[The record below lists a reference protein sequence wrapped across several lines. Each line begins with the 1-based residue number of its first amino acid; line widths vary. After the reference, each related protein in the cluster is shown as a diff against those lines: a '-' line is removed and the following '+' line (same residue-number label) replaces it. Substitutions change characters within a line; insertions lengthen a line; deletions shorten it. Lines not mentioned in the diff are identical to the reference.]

1 MLSKNNYQER
11 LRKMEARQDRFSI
24 RKFSMGAA
32 SVLIGFFFIGMSNG
46 EEVNADTL
54 AKPDQ
59 DNGHPEQASGQ
70 SAETKVPKKV
80 IVDKG
85 NTPVADRDAVSLNK
99 DEQAA
104 VNNNKTALKQNSVE
118 KTQAETVNK
127 NQVSQKTQE
136 KVKQIPNETSV
147 KTIDQT
153 ATSKTTVSNNKQEVA
168 TAQKVQQAAV
178 KDTNKTAVTDTNNAA
193 IQSKTETAALTDKNE
208 SKIATTNNDQT
219 VKESDKKTPN
229 IAVDP
234 EVAAFQKEY
243 QDLQTNFDKLSADE
257 RTQRAAKIQ
266 ADYEKMSTQAKT
278 QFALAN
284 GVNQQLYSVN
294 NGVADVSTFADFTK
308 ALCDKN
314 VTTINMTGDITAADN
329 QSALKSGGTGLT
341 GSNLLNPYELSADH
355 FQLIGSS
362 PYSGIARTVTIEG
375 NNHTL
380 DMNKWTIT
388 FSRQNYGD
396 NPWNFTF
403 KDMTFKTNA
412 NTSSYGPLYFYHGT
426 NALKSI
432 GSEDLAK
439 TNVTFD
445 NVKIEAGQAL
455 MASQVNTIFSGNTT
469 LNTTYS
475 EPTVNSANI
484 TIADNS
490 TLNASGG
497 TTILD
502 ANDTLTIGNNAK
514 VTMSTNGQDLVGKD
528 INVGTNATL
537 NLTDSENTDL
547 GNFAN
552 NAVTFTDKMNIGDG
566 ATININTGDAKPD
579 SSVSVHDVR
588 GIYGNTDTPEKA
600 ATLSIGKNAHI
611 NMSMGT
617 GHSTAI
623 LTDNMDVDEG
633 TQILI
638 TTKQDNNNRMDKNDI
653 KFGADPNFNHYAP
666 ITMAFDSDG
675 ELHLKDGAKLQ
686 VIRDTQNAKA
696 ITPMIS
702 FGNGGDGRKQVGI
715 TTGVNSPRYYTLTV
729 DGGATLD
736 LQDDTSSQ
744 GIANYKW
751 DYSGY
756 LDSDATQNIFYPGMI
771 SMFGTNS
778 MDTVQLGSEVSD
790 GKYIAPAYIN
800 LQRRGKQWGRLLNL
814 EGKAIP
820 GKFLWNPNPLNWAK
834 NIQNIAILY
843 GDAPLAQWNGTN
855 KTATPDNAWNIEELA
870 TQNGG
875 GDTSANYVPAD
886 LSKLTN
892 DGFIKSKG
900 AQNVSLGQSNG
911 IVVMPGNPNEKNSYA
926 TYSDTNG
933 KSGEV
938 TGSKQ
943 NLMKLQSL
951 LDNFNWWKARRIS
964 YGTDLLKTDSDHGVT
979 INPSDLYT
987 PTVAPQT
994 YTEGKYEN
1002 NAQDFANN
1010 KVIIGVTDASGK
1022 QISTDLDKIISNEQ
1036 WGIDWTHTEFKNI
1049 LDSNG
1054 KIDQTKLAALSQTK
1068 GKSDT
1073 QAYDDTVEYNAY
1085 NSLIESINNPDG
1097 SSGYDPSKTQ
1107 FKLSDNT
1114 KEEQTYNIPMTVTFS
1129 DGSANVTLVPVT
1141 VKKAK

>member
-1 MLSKNNYQER
+1 MLSKNNYKER

-59 DNGHPEQASGQ
+59 GNGHPEQASGQ
-70 SAETKVPKKV
+70 SAETKIPKKV

-85 NTPVADRDAVSLNK
+85 NTPIADRDAVSLNK

-104 VNNNKTALKQNSVE
+104 VNNKTALKQNSVE
-118 KTQAETVNK
+118 KAQTETVNK
-127 NQVSQKTQE
+127 NQASQKTQE
-136 KVKQIPNETSV
+136 EVKQTPNETSV
-147 KTIDQT
+147 KASNQPAESKKTGNDNKQKV
-153 ATSKTTVSNNKQEVA
+153 ATQQIAIKDANKTTVTN
-168 TAQKVQQAAV
+168 
-178 KDTNKTAVTDTNNAA
+178 TNKAA
-193 IQSKTETAALTDKNE
+193 IQSKTETAALTNKNE
-208 SKIATTNNDQT
+208 PKNAPTNNDQM

-229 IAVDP
+229 ITVDP

-257 RTQRAAKIQ
+257 CTQRAAKIQ

-329 QSALKSGGTGLT
+329 QSALKSGTTSSIVAGLQGLKT
-341 GSNLLNPYELSADH
+341 YEMTADYSLGSEYND
-355 FQLIGSS
+355 
-362 PYSGIARTVTIEG
+362 IARTITING

-396 NPWNFTF
+396 NPWDFTF
-403 KDMTFKTNA
+403 KNMTFKTNA
-412 NTSSYGPLYFYHGT
+412 ENASYGPLYFFHT
-426 NALKSI
+426 NDLKATRKSI
-432 GSEDLAK
+432 YSTDLAK

-455 MASQVNTIFSGNTT
+455 MTSQVNTIFSGNTT
-469 LNTTYS
+469 LSTTYS
-475 EPTVNSANI
+475 KPTVNSANI
-484 TIADNS
+484 TVADNS

-502 ANDTLTIGNNAK
+502 ASDTLTIGNNAK

-552 NAVTFTDKMNIGDG
+552 NAITFTDKMNIGDG

-633 TQILI
+633 TQIFI
-638 TTKQDNNNRMDKNDI
+638 TTKQDNNNRMDKNDVR
-653 KFGADPNFNHYAP
+653 FGADPDFNHYAP

-675 ELHLKDGAKLQ
+675 ELHLKNGAKLQ

-702 FGNGGDGRKQVGI
+702 FGNGGDGRRQIGI
-715 TTGVNSPRYYTLTV
+715 TTGFISPRYYTLTV

-744 GIANYKW
+744 GIANYNW
-751 DYSGY
+751 NYSGY
-756 LDSDATQNIFYPGMI
+756 LDSNAQKNIFYPGMI

-790 GKYIAPAYIN
+790 GKYVAPAYIN
-800 LQRRGKQWGRLLNL
+800 LQRRGNQWGRLLNL

-855 KTATPDNAWNIEELA
+855 KTATPNNAWNIEELA

-875 GDTSANYVPAD
+875 GDSSANYVPAD
-886 LSKLTN
+886 LSELTN
-892 DGFIKSKG
+892 DGFVFNKG

-911 IVVMPGNPNEKNSYA
+911 IVVIPGNSNEKNSYA

-933 KSGEV
+933 TNGEV
-938 TGSKQ
+938 TGNKQ
-943 NLMKLQSL
+943 NLMRLQSL

-979 INPSDLYT
+979 ISPSDLCT

-1022 QISTDLDKIISNEQ
+1022 QLSTDLDKIISKEQ
-1036 WGIDWTHTEFKNI
+1036 WGID
-1049 LDSNG
+1049 
-1054 KIDQTKLAALSQTK
+1054 
-1068 GKSDT
+1068 
-1073 QAYDDTVEYNAY
+1073 
-1085 NSLIESINNPDG
+1085 
-1097 SSGYDPSKTQ
+1097 
-1107 FKLSDNT
+1107 
-1114 KEEQTYNIPMTVTFS
+1114 
-1129 DGSANVTLVPVT
+1129 
-1141 VKKAK
+1141 